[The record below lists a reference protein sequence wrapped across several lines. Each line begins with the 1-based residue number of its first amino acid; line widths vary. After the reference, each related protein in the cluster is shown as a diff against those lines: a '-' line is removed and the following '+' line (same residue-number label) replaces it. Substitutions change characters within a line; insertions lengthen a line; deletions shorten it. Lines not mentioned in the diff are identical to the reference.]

1 MVRHVIIWTLRDD
14 LTEQEK
20 TNALIK
26 SKRGLERLRGRIDGL
41 ERIKVYID
49 NLDSSNADMML
60 DATFTDEAALAA
72 YQKNPDHLEVA
83 GFIRSVVTDRK
94 CIDYVVL

>member
-41 ERIKVYID
+41 ERIKVQID
-49 NLDSSNADMML
+49 NLESSNADMML
-60 DATFTDEAALAA
+60 DSSFTDEAALAA
-72 YQKNPDHLEVA
+72 YQKNPEHLEVA
-83 GFIRSVVTDRK
+83 EFIRSVVSDRK

>member
-1 MVRHVIIWTLRDD
+1 MVRHVIIWTLNDD
-14 LTEQEK
+14 FTEQEK

-41 ERIKVYID
+41 ERIRVYID

-60 DATFTDEAALAA
+60 DATFTDEASLAT
-72 YQKNPDHLEVA
+72 YQKNPDHLAVA
-83 GFIRSVVTDRK
+83 EFIRSVVKDRK
-94 CIDYVVL
+94 CIDYIV